1 MRSYSLREE
10 PIPGFEAQA
19 DFGQYVIKDMYGINR
34 RIYMFC
40 MVLSYSRMRFCY
52 FSANPFTAK
61 TAIEA
66 HEYAFRYFGG
76 RPQHILYDQDRVF
89 VISEMFGEYKLVKE
103 FEEYVRFRG
112 FTVQLCHKWD
122 PDSKGKVETTV
133 KAIKRGFLDGRIYAG
148 IDSLNSDCLIWLDN
162 IGNGDI
168 NFTTRKI
175 PRDMF
180 IEESKHLQ
188 KVNFYKKKHDTI
200 LTVESTNSV
209 VYKGNQY
216 QLPKEELLA
225 GGRVKVVEE
234 DGILIF
240 YRPFSTEPICKLE
253 VSTGIGHIITAKKGT
268 YENVEK
274 IQFLKFFNNDKI
286 IKDYIDKVDSTFLA
300 PNVRLRQYKRMCKL
314 TRYYNSEELL
324 EGIKFCIKKKT
335 TEFLI

>member
-1 MRSYSLREE
+1 MIDLNIYHKIKELKEMGVKHKKILEMVGISNKQYYRYATLDEEVFKELLNKDKTNGIDNYREFIISLISVTPQINNSTILFRTHEEFPDFSIKRNTYLRYIDKIRQETGYVKKAVRSYSLREE

-89 VISEMFGEYKLVKE
+89 VVSEMFGEYKLVKE

-122 PDSKGKVETTV
+122 PDSKGKVETSV

-148 IDSLNSDCLIWLDN
+148 IDSLNSECLIWLDN

-168 NFTTRKI
+168 NYTTRKI

-180 IEESKHLQ
+180 IEETKHLQ

-209 VYKGNQY
+209 V
-216 QLPKEELLA
+216 
-225 GGRVKVVEE
+225 
-234 DGILIF
+234 
-240 YRPFSTEPICKLE
+240 
-253 VSTGIGHIITAKKGT
+253 
-268 YENVEK
+268 
-274 IQFLKFFNNDKI
+274 
-286 IKDYIDKVDSTFLA
+286 
-300 PNVRLRQYKRMCKL
+300 
-314 TRYYNSEELL
+314 
-324 EGIKFCIKKKT
+324 
-335 TEFLI
+335 